1 MDKFTKKQ
9 QKELKRILIALA
21 MFAALMIAEHL
32 VLPSLG
38 YSDGPES
45 APPAPVLAAGIV
57 VNVLYIVAYLIVG
70 QDVLRKCWQGIKNRQ
85 FFDESF
91 LMTVATIGAFGCG
104 ELEEAVAVMLFYQV
118 GEFFQGYAVGKSRGS
133 IADLMSMAP
142 DFANRESEDGS
153 VEVIDLDDIEVGDI
167 LVIKPGE
174 KVPTDGIVI
183 EGSGLVNTS
192 ALTGESL
199 PRLVSEGE
207 QVISGCINGDTLLR
221 VRAEKE
227 FDDCT
232 VSRILELVEDAS
244 SRKSPIENF
253 ITRFARYY
261 TPAVVIAAL
270 ILAFLPPLISGH
282 FTAEFSRWLLRACTF
297 LVISCPCALVISV
310 PLAFFGGIGAAS
322 SKGVLVKGSNYLE
335 LLGKLDTVVSDKTGT
350 LTEGRFRV
358 AMVEAAEGYDT
369 DQVIRYAAAAES
381 GSTHPIAAAI
391 VGACEKPIPESKIRD
406 VKNIAGKGITAK
418 AGRDTIAVGNRGFF
432 DEEGIVLPE
441 AAADVLG
448 TNCYVA
454 RNGKYIGTIIVA
466 DVPKKGV
473 KEAIS
478 EMLRSGVRSV
488 MMLTGDSEKVASAV
502 ASELGIPEYRAELLP
517 QDKVDVVEELMEGLI
532 SAAGTGR
539 NAERKRGR
547 LAFIGD
553 GINDAPVLAVSD
565 VGIAMGSLG
574 SDAAIEAADVVI
586 MDDDIGK
593 IPAVM
598 GIARRTVG
606 ISKQNIVF
614 ALLVKFGCLAL
625 GAVGIANMWMA
636 VFADVGVAV
645 ICILNSMRM
654 LRK

>member
-1 MDKFTKKQ
+1 MDRFTNKQ
-9 QKELKRILIALA
+9 KKELRQIGISLVL
-21 MFAALMIAEHL
+21 FAVLMIAEH
-32 VLPSLG
+32 
-38 YSDGPES
+38 
-45 APPAPVLAAGIV
+45 AGLFPDTTAGTVIQ
-57 VNVLYIVAYLIVG
+57 LLLYLIPYFIVG
-70 QDVLRKCWQGIKNRQ
+70 HDVVRKCLIGIKNRQ
-85 FFDESF
+85 LFDESF
-91 LMTVATIGAFGCG
+91 LMTLATIGAFGCKEFG
-104 ELEEAVAVMLFYQV
+104 EAVAVMLFYQV

-142 DFANRESEDGS
+142 DFANREAEDGS
-153 VEVIDLDDIEVGDI
+153 VEVIDPDDIEVGDI

-183 EGSGLVNTS
+183 EGSGFVNTS

-207 QVISGCINGDTLLR
+207 QVISGCINGETLLR

-232 VSRILELVEDAS
+232 VSQILELVEEAS
-244 SRKSPIENF
+244 SRKSVTENF
-253 ITRFARYY
+253 ITRFAHYY
-261 TPAVVIAAL
+261 TPAVVIAAVV
-270 ILAFLPPLISGH
+270 LAFLPPLISGH
-282 FTAEFSRWLLRACTF
+282 FAAEFGKWVLRACTF

-335 LLGKLDTVVSDKTGT
+335 LLADLDTVVSDKTGT
-350 LTEGRFRV
+350 LTEGRFKV
-358 AMVEAAEGYDT
+358 AMVEAAEGHDT
-369 DQVIRYAAAAES
+369 DKIIRYAAAAEA

-391 VGACEKPIPESKIRD
+391 IEACGKPIAQSKIKD
-406 VKNIAGKGITAK
+406 VVNVAGRGITAK
-418 AGRDTIAVGNRGFF
+418 AGRDTITVGNRGFF
-432 DEEGIVLPE
+432 DEEGIVVPE
-441 AAADVLG
+441 MTAEVSG

-466 DVPKKGV
+466 DMPKKGV

-478 EMLRSGVRSV
+478 EMLKAGVRSV

-502 ASELGIPEYRAELLP
+502 AAELGITEYRAELLP
-517 QDKVDVVEELMEGLI
+517 QDKVSVVEELLDGLRKE
-532 SAAGTGR
+532 AGTGER
-539 NAERKRGR
+539 AEKKRGR

-553 GINDAPVLAVSD
+553 GINDAPVLSVAD

-574 SDAAIEAADVVI
+574 SDAAIEAADIVI
-586 MDDDIGK
+586 MDDDIGR

-598 GIARRTVG
+598 GIARKTLG
-606 ISKQNIVF
+606 ISKQNIAF
-614 ALLVKFGCLAL
+614 ALLVKFSCLVL
-625 GAVGIANMWMA
+625 GALGIANMWVA

-654 LRK
+654 LKK

>member
-1 MDKFTKKQ
+1 MERFTNKQ
-9 QKELKRILIALA
+9 KKELRQIGISLVL
-21 MFAALMIAEHL
+21 FAVLMIAEHAGLFPDTTAGTVIQLLLYL
-32 VLPSLG
+32 VP
-38 YSDGPES
+38 YF
-45 APPAPVLAAGIV
+45 
-57 VNVLYIVAYLIVG
+57 IVG
-70 QDVLRKCWQGIKNRQ
+70 HDVVRKCLIGIKNRQ
-85 FFDESF
+85 LFDESF
-91 LMTVATIGAFGCG
+91 LMTLATIGAFGCKEFG
-104 ELEEAVAVMLFYQV
+104 EAVAVMLFYQV

-142 DFANRESEDGS
+142 DFANREAEDGS
-153 VEVIDLDDIEVGDI
+153 VEVIDPDDIEVGDI

-183 EGSGLVNTS
+183 EGSGFVNTS

-207 QVISGCINGDTLLR
+207 QVISGCINGETLLR

-232 VSRILELVEDAS
+232 VSQILELVEEAS
-244 SRKSPIENF
+244 SRKSVTENF
-253 ITRFARYY
+253 ITRFAHYY
-261 TPAVVIAAL
+261 TPAVVIAAVV
-270 ILAFLPPLISGH
+270 LAFLPPLISGH
-282 FTAEFSRWLLRACTF
+282 FAAEFGKWVLRACTF

-322 SKGVLVKGSNYLE
+322 SRGVLVKGSNYLE
-335 LLGKLDTVVSDKTGT
+335 LLADLDTVVSDKTGT
-350 LTEGRFRV
+350 LTEGRFKV
-358 AMVEAAEGYDT
+358 AMVEAAEGHDT
-369 DQVIRYAAAAES
+369 DEIIRYAAAAEA

-391 VGACEKPIPESKIRD
+391 IEACGKPIAQSKIKD
-406 VKNIAGKGITAK
+406 VVNVAGKGITAK
-418 AGRDTIAVGNRGFF
+418 AGRDTITVGNRGFF
-432 DEEGIVLPE
+432 DEEGIAVPE
-441 AAADVLG
+441 MTAEVSG

-466 DVPKKGV
+466 DMPKKGV

-478 EMLRSGVRSV
+478 EMLKAGVRSV

-502 ASELGIPEYRAELLP
+502 ADELGITEYRAELLP
-517 QDKVDVVEELMEGLI
+517 QDKVSVVEELLDGLRKE
-532 SAAGTGR
+532 AGTGDK
-539 NAERKRGR
+539 AEKKRGR

-553 GINDAPVLAVSD
+553 GINDAPVLSVAD

-574 SDAAIEAADVVI
+574 SDAAIEAADIVI
-586 MDDDIGK
+586 MDDDIGR

-598 GIARRTVG
+598 GIARKTLG
-606 ISKQNIVF
+606 ISKQNIAF
-614 ALLVKFGCLAL
+614 ALLVKFSCLVL
-625 GAVGIANMWMA
+625 GALGIANMWVA

-654 LRK
+654 LKK

>member
-1 MDKFTKKQ
+1 MERFTNKQ
-9 QKELKRILIALA
+9 KKELRQIGISLVL
-21 MFAALMIAEHL
+21 FAVLMIAEHAGLFPDTTAGTVIQLLLYL
-32 VLPSLG
+32 VP
-38 YSDGPES
+38 YF
-45 APPAPVLAAGIV
+45 
-57 VNVLYIVAYLIVG
+57 IVG
-70 QDVLRKCWQGIKNRQ
+70 HDVVRKCLIGIKNRQ
-85 FFDESF
+85 LFDESF
-91 LMTVATIGAFGCG
+91 LMTLATIGAFGCKEFG
-104 ELEEAVAVMLFYQV
+104 EAVAVMLFYQV

-142 DFANRESEDGS
+142 DFANREAEDGS
-153 VEVIDLDDIEVGDI
+153 VEVIDPDDIEVGDI

-183 EGSGLVNTS
+183 EGSGFVNTS

-207 QVISGCINGDTLLR
+207 QVISGCINGETLLR

-232 VSRILELVEDAS
+232 VSQILELVEEAS
-244 SRKSPIENF
+244 SRKSVTENF
-253 ITRFARYY
+253 ITRFAHYY
-261 TPAVVIAAL
+261 TPAVVIAAVV
-270 ILAFLPPLISGH
+270 LAFLPPLISGH
-282 FTAEFSRWLLRACTF
+282 FAAEFGKWVLRACTF

-322 SKGVLVKGSNYLE
+322 SRGVLVKGSNYLE
-335 LLGKLDTVVSDKTGT
+335 LLADLDTVVSDKTGT
-350 LTEGRFRV
+350 LTEGRFKV
-358 AMVEAAEGYDT
+358 AMVEAAEGHDT
-369 DQVIRYAAAAES
+369 DEIIRYAAAAEA

-391 VGACEKPIPESKIRD
+391 IEACGKPIAQSKIKD
-406 VKNIAGKGITAK
+406 VVNVAGKGITAK
-418 AGRDTIAVGNRGFF
+418 AGRDTITVGNRGFF
-432 DEEGIVLPE
+432 DEEGIVVPE
-441 AAADVLG
+441 MTAEVSG

-466 DVPKKGV
+466 DMPKKGV

-478 EMLRSGVRSV
+478 EMLKAGVRSV

-502 ASELGIPEYRAELLP
+502 ADELGITEYRAELLP
-517 QDKVDVVEELMEGLI
+517 QDKVSVVEELLDGLRKE
-532 SAAGTGR
+532 AGTGDK
-539 NAERKRGR
+539 AEKKRGR

-553 GINDAPVLAVSD
+553 GINDAPVLSVAD

-574 SDAAIEAADVVI
+574 SDAAIEAADIVI
-586 MDDDIGK
+586 MDDDIGR

-598 GIARRTVG
+598 GIARKTLG
-606 ISKQNIVF
+606 ISKQNIAF
-614 ALLVKFGCLAL
+614 ALLVKFSCLVL
-625 GAVGIANMWMA
+625 GALGIANMWVA

-654 LRK
+654 LKK